1 MNMLSDLSCG
11 ITSARLFIFQC
22 LPYDESKSPLGE
34 SLVNNIAKHQEI
46 QRALQRDREKE
57 VDGRNI

>member
-11 ITSARLFIFQC
+11 IASARLFILQC

-34 SLVNNIAKHQEI
+34 SLLNNIEKKSDTGQQCDLI
-46 QRALQRDREKE
+46 LQAIK
-57 VDGRNI
+57 IF

>member
-11 ITSARLFIFQC
+11 IASARLFILQC

-34 SLVNNIAKHQEI
+34 SLLNNIKKKREI
-46 QRALQRDREKE
+46 L
-57 VDGRNI
+57 VTNVI